1 MKKEKKDKKTGQKK
15 EGTRQLIGI
24 QEITDYSL
32 RTMEHGELVFFLI
45 HPSNLSVLSE
55 SSLAARIYGLMT
67 DLKFLDQIQVQ
78 MATAREFILV
88 VRLPGEEEKEV
99 SPYLK
104 RIEKTLND
112 QGFTTRRA
120 NGDDI
125 RRVLAVY
132 FEQNVTTE
140 RFEESDGERW
150 VIFHDH

>member
-67 DLKFLDQIQVQ
+67 VLKGMAELEMLCLDQIQVQ

-88 VRLPGEEEKEV
+88 VRLPGEEEK
-99 SPYLK
+99 
-104 RIEKTLND
+104 
-112 QGFTTRRA
+112 
-120 NGDDI
+120 
-125 RRVLAVY
+125 
-132 FEQNVTTE
+132 
-140 RFEESDGERW
+140 
-150 VIFHDH
+150 

>member
-67 DLKFLDQIQVQ
+67 VPKGIAELEMLC
-78 MATAREFILV
+78 LNS
-88 VRLPGEEEKEV
+88 KEN
-99 SPYLK
+99 LEDN
-104 RIEKTLND
+104 RNLFRT
-112 QGFTTRRA
+112 G
-120 NGDDI
+120 
-125 RRVLAVY
+125 
-132 FEQNVTTE
+132 
-140 RFEESDGERW
+140 
-150 VIFHDH
+150 